1 MKRVLYFLMVLFL
14 VSCAEQELYEDIADA
29 PKSSIEVDNQYAYL
43 LEKARWGD
51 GQAYLKLADIYHK
64 GQGVQQ
70 DFLGTISMLAM
81 ADQYGAISNLEDYMK
96 TLPEEDNM
104 KLFFDAMENF
114 ERKNIE
120 ASADMTDRLIAQGSP
135 EGYIL
140 KGIMAVEKGD
150 TIEGKRLIGLA
161 VEQGS
166 TFAELLLTVLSD
178 WRGGKR
184 PSIEVLAPLADR
196 IPLACKLLGD
206 VYAGIEDKDMT
217 NEDLAAMY
225 YKKADEQACL
235 GKRAAGW
242 LLNYYMTN
250 DVQVGEQELTR
261 LKALSGGTDAEV
273 QEAAQPQHNDPALE
287 DVIGVT
293 LSNEM
298 ENFNADKAIAYVV
311 ETKTGWIKAHVSL
324 QKTRNEFSPY
334 IDTFSEE
341 NLTMHGA
348 ATYLALLST
357 GKISPDYMVD
367 TGCGIYNDVKDHN
380 WRRGG
385 YGEIN
390 MEFAL
395 THRSLVGYTKAIE
408 EAFGGDYVTYERT
421 ISSYHNN
428 HPNQM
433 LGMLTFYNAVANGG
447 KMVELE
453 TEGKDVTVINE
464 QIADKEYIEALQRG
478 LRHGVT
484 DGLFKK
490 TASEFTDVAACG
502 RTFMIDKKTWR
513 MELCGY
519 FPADNPEYTVM
530 VVMEK
535 EGIPASAGGMCG
547 PVMHEIVDTLMQ

>member
-1 MKRVLYFLMVLFL
+1 MRKILHVLVALLL
-14 VSCAEQELYEDIADA
+14 VSCAEQDMFDDIVDV
-29 PKSSIEVDNQYAYL
+29 PKGETPVKNEYASL
-43 LEKARWGD
+43 MEQARWGN
-51 GQAYLKLADIYHK
+51 GEAYLKLAEYHRS
-64 GQGVQQ
+64 GICVRQ

-81 ADQYGAISNLEDYMK
+81 ADQYGGIKSIEDYMVQ
-96 TLPEEDNM
+96 LPEEDNL
-104 KLFFDAMENF
+104 KLFFTAIENY
-114 ERKNIE
+114 ERKNTEE
-120 ASADMTDRLIAQGSP
+120 ANAVTEKLITNGYP
-135 EGYIL
+135 EGYTL
-140 KGIMAVEKGD
+140 KGIMAIERGD
-150 TIEGKRLIGLA
+150 TIEGKRLMGLA
-161 VEQGS
+161 MKQGS
-166 TFAELLLTVLSD
+166 AFAELLLAALSD
-178 WRGGKR
+178 WRGGKH
-184 PSIEVLAPLADR
+184 PDIESLNTLADR
-196 IPLACKLLGD
+196 VPLACKLLGD
-206 VYAGIEDKDMT
+206 VYAGIDGNSTKD
-217 NEDLAAMY
+217 EELAAMY
-225 YKKADEQACL
+225 YKKADEGACL

-242 LLNYYMTN
+242 LLNYYMAN

-261 LKALSGGTDAEV
+261 LKALSGGTDSEV
-273 QEAAQPQHNDPALE
+273 QEATQPQHNDPALE

-293 LSNEM
+293 LSSEM

-324 QKTRNEFSPY
+324 QKTGNEFSPY

-408 EAFGGDYVTYERT
+408 EAFGGDYAAYERT

-447 KMVELE
+447 KMVELA
-453 TEGKDVTVINE
+453 TEGKDVIVINE
-464 QIADKEYIEALQRG
+464 QIAEKEYIKALQRG

-490 TASEFTDVAACG
+490 TASEFTEVAACG

>member
-1 MKRVLYFLMVLFL
+1 MKKILYVLVALFWG
-14 VSCAEQELYEDIADA
+14 SCAEQDMFDDIVDTS
-29 PKSSIEVDNQYAYL
+29 KSEVPANNEYASLIEQ
-43 LEKARWGD
+43 ARWGNGD
-51 GQAYLKLADIYHK
+51 AYLKLAEFHRS
-64 GQGVQQ
+64 GTGVRQ

-81 ADQYGAISNLEDYMK
+81 ADQYGGIKSIEDYMVQ
-96 TLPEEDNM
+96 LPAEDNL
-104 KLFFDAMENF
+104 KLFFTAMENF

-120 ASADMTDRLIAQGSP
+120 EAKAVTEKLVTSGYP
-135 EGYIL
+135 EGYTL
-140 KGIMAVEKGD
+140 QGIMAVERGD

-161 VEQGS
+161 KEQGS
-166 TFAELLLTVLSD
+166 TFAELLTAALSD
-178 WRGGKR
+178 WRGGKH
-184 PSIEVLAPLADR
+184 PSIESLNLLTDR

-206 VYAGIEDKDMT
+206 VYAGVDGNSTK
-217 NEDLAAMY
+217 NEELAAMY
-225 YKKADEQACL
+225 YRKADEGACL

-242 LLNYYMTN
+242 LLNYYMAN
-250 DVQVGEQELTR
+250 DVQVGERELERLRALCGAIESENQE
-261 LKALSGGTDAEV
+261 V
-273 QEAAQPQHNDPALE
+273 AQQQHNDPALE
-287 DVIGVT
+287 DVIGGT

-298 ENFNADKAIAYVV
+298 ENFSADKAIAYVV

-324 QKTRNEFSPY
+324 QKTGNEFSPY

-408 EAFGGDYVTYERT
+408 YAFGGNKEEYERT
-421 ISSYHNN
+421 INSYLNKQ
-428 HPNQM
+428 PNK
-433 LGMLTFYNAVANGG
+433 LIGMLTFYNAVANGG
-447 KMVELE
+447 KMVELV
-453 TEGKDVTVINE
+453 TEGNDVTVINE
-464 QIADKEYIEALQRG
+464 QIAAKEHIDALQKG
-478 LRHGVT
+478 LRLGVK

-490 TASEFTDVAACG
+490 AASEYTDVAACG
-502 RTFMIDKKTWR
+502 RTFMIDQKTWR
-513 MELCGY
+513 LELCGY
-519 FPADNPEYTVM
+519 FPAENPEYTIM

-535 EGIPASAGGMCG
+535 GGLPASAGGMCG
-547 PVMHEIVDTLMQ
+547 PVMHEIVNTLLQ